1 MKTKILLFLF
11 VAFTTMNMIAEA
23 QPAMRM
29 KARNVIR
36 KTGVVIHKAQH
47 IVKKHGAYTG
57 NLAKSIAHQR
67 YAKKLFL
74 RGNFL
79 RSIHQSLHAR
89 KLALLA
95 IKANRQPVLTEWE
108 FDKDEQ
114 TYSRTSP
121 SDELLQSEMKKE
133 MPGASEK
140 DEEYLEDLLKDIDES
155 DLKE

>member
-11 VAFTTMNMIAEA
+11 LAFNAMNMIAEA
-23 QPAMRM
+23 QPAMRL
-29 KARNVIR
+29 KSRNTIR
-36 KTGVVIHKAQH
+36 KTGIVIHKAQQ
-47 IVKKHGAYTG
+47 IVKKHGVHTG
-57 NLAKSIAHQR
+57 NLAKSIIHQR

-79 RSIHQSLHAR
+79 RSIHQSLYAR

-95 IKANRQPVLTEWE
+95 IKANKQPVLAEWE
-108 FDKDEQ
+108 YEKDEQ
-114 TYSRTSP
+114 SYLRTSP

-140 DEEYLEDLLKDIDES
+140 DEDYLEDLLRDIDES